1 MTVSK
6 DRLARIGQLAV
17 VVLAGLLTVMAVG
30 GLAWRLT
37 GRREISA
44 LLERYEAP
52 DKAEEQDKAPEKPEE
67 QDEPPKP
74 DDKNQKK
81 PDDKKQKKSAQEEQA
96 DRIAKRQIFSVEK
109 SKGFSLK
116 LMGILGE
123 LVYFQ
128 GENKGFEV
136 GQSHKDAKIKRIG
149 PDWVELEFEGK
160 EKKLYVFS
168 EDKGGPSKPS
178 VPGGK
183 APPPTAG
190 PSRAGGR
197 RGRGPGR
204 MGPGFELT
212 AEMIERFK
220 SMPAERRQR
229 ALERM
234 PAEVREKIEKEL

>member
-1 MTVSK
+1 MTLSK
-6 DRLARIGQLAV
+6 DRLMRIGQLAV

-37 GRREISA
+37 GRQEISA

-52 DKAEEQDKAPEKPEE
+52 DKAEEQDKS
-67 QDEPPKP
+67 PKAE
-74 DDKNQKK
+74 DKNKE
-81 PDDKKQKKSAQEEQA
+81 KSAHDAQA

-109 SKGFSLK
+109 NKGFSLK

-160 EKKLYVFS
+160 EKKLYVFA
-168 EDKGGPSKPS
+168 EDKGGGPSKP
-178 VPGGK
+178 
-183 APPPTAG
+183 AG
-190 PSRAGGR
+190 PSGIPTRPSPGR
-197 RGRGPGR
+197 RGRGAGR
-204 MGPGFELT
+204 MGRDFELT
-212 AEMIERFK
+212 PEMIERFK
-220 SMPAERRQR
+220 SMPEEMRQK

-234 PAEVREKIEKEL
+234 PAEAREKIEKEL

>member
-1 MTVSK
+1 MTLSK
-6 DRLARIGQLAV
+6 DRLARSGQLAV

-30 GLAWRLT
+30 GLTWRLT

-52 DKAEEQDKAPEKPEE
+52 DKAEEQDKS
-67 QDEPPKP
+67 PKAE
-74 DDKNQKK
+74 DKN
-81 PDDKKQKKSAQEEQA
+81 KQKSAHDAQA
-96 DRIAKRQIFSVEK
+96 DRIAKRHIFSVEK
-109 SKGFSLK
+109 AKGFSLK

-149 PDWVELEFEGK
+149 PDWVVLEFDGK
-160 EKKLYVFS
+160 EKKLYVFA
-168 EDKGGPSKPS
+168 EDKGPGPSKPS

-204 MGPGFELT
+204 MPPGFELT
-212 AEMIERFK
+212 PEMIERFK

>member
-1 MTVSK
+1 MTLSK

-30 GLAWRLT
+30 GLAWRHK

-52 DKAEEQDKAPEKPEE
+52 DKAEEQDES
-67 QDEPPKP
+67 PKP

-81 PDDKKQKKSAQEEQA
+81 PDDKNNKKSPQDEQA
-96 DRIAKRQIFSVEK
+96 DRIVKRNIFAVEK
-109 SKGFSLK
+109 TKKFSLK

-128 GENKGFEV
+128 GENKGFTV

-149 PDWVELEFEGK
+149 PDWVELEFDGK
-160 EKKLYVFS
+160 EKKLYVFA
-168 EDKGGPSKPS
+168 EDKGGGPSKPS
-178 VPGGK
+178 M
-183 APPPTAG
+183 
-190 PSRAGGR
+190 PSARPRAGGVERTPRAEGR

-204 MGPGFELT
+204 MGADFELT
-212 AEMIERFK
+212 PERIERFK
-220 SMPAERRQR
+220 NMPPEMRQR
-229 ALERM
+229 ILERM
-234 PAEVREKIEKEL
+234 PAEMRERIEKEL